1 MSVFAGKHVLI
12 IVENLPLP
20 FDRRVW
26 QEANTLKDNGAHV
39 SIICPK
45 MKGYTKSFERINDID
60 IYRHPLPVEASG
72 ALGYLLEYSVALFWE
87 FTLSLKIFFKK
98 RFQVIQGCNPPDL
111 IFIVALFFK
120 VFGVKYVFDHHDI
133 NPELYV
139 AKFQKKN
146 FFYRTMLFFESLT
159 FKTANFSIAT
169 NGSYKE
175 IAIRRGKMDDSKV
188 TVIRSGPALGR
199 LKLGLGNLKYKKGRN
214 YLVGYVGVIGEQ
226 EGLDLLIAAVKHITK
241 TRQDVQFAIIGGGT
255 ELENIKRLS
264 LKNNVEGF
272 VDFYGR
278 VDDQMLIDIL
288 NTCDICVNPDK
299 PTEMNNLSTMNKI
312 MEYMALKKAM
322 VQFDLKEGRV
332 SASEASLYAINNDI
346 EDFANKIVQLLD
358 DEALRVRMGEFGYS
372 RIINELSW
380 DFESKKLVDFY
391 KEVFIV

>member
-111 IFIVALFFK
+111 IFIVAIFFK

-391 KEVFIV
+391 KEVFII